1 MTGESNAKSGGGA
14 EVIYESVSPTSVVT
28 VDASTRKT
36 TITLPHNIK
45 QLCGLYLYG
54 ELENHC
60 NFAFI
65 YPNQSNENTCVKV
78 YTDKTYPGTLW
89 QNSGTALEITGNKVV
104 ITEEDYDY
112 LSVSMFFNLAYTYIP
127 E

>member
-1 MTGESNAKSGGGA
+1 MTGESNAKSGDA
-14 EVIYESVSPTSVVT
+14 KVIYESVSPTSVVT

-36 TITLPHNIK
+36 TITLPQNIK

-54 ELENHC
+54 ELENEC

-65 YPNQSNENTCVKV
+65 YPNQRDENTCVKV

-89 QNSGTALEITGNKVV
+89 QDSGTPLEITGNKVV
-104 ITEEDYDY
+104 ITEEDYSY
-112 LSVSMFFNLAYTYIP
+112 LPISTFFNLAYTYIP

>member
-14 EVIYESVSPTSVVT
+14 EVIYESVPPTSVVT

-78 YTDKTYPGTLW
+78 YTDKTNPGTLW

-112 LSVSMFFNLAYTYIP
+112 LSVSMLFNLAYTYIP

>member
-1 MTGESNAKSGGGA
+1 MTGESNAKGGGA

-36 TITLPHNIK
+36 TITLPQNIK

-54 ELENHC
+54 ELEDEC
-60 NFAFI
+60 NLVFI
-65 YPNQSNENTCVKV
+65 YPNQVNENTCVKV

-104 ITEEDYDY
+104 ITEKDYQF
-112 LSVSMFFNLAYTYIP
+112 LPVSKFYNLAYTYIP

>member
-45 QLCGLYLYG
+45 QLCGLYLDG
-54 ELENHC
+54 ELEDGC
-60 NFAFI
+60 RLAFI
-65 YPNQSNENTCVKV
+65 YPNQQNENTCVKV
-78 YTDKTYPGTLW
+78 YTDKTFPGRLW
-89 QNSGTALEITGNKVV
+89 QNSGTSLEITGNKVV
-104 ITEEDYDY
+104 ITEEDYQFTPISEFY
-112 LSVSMFFNLAYTYIP
+112 NLAYTYIP
-127 E
+127 A